1 MPNGHKES
9 EILTVLRRNIELRK
23 EKQKVQEELE
33 ALMRV
38 KSWLLRRKAGLLLR
52 EKKRRTRI

>member
-1 MPNGHKES
+1 MPNGHKEM

-23 EKQKVQEELE
+23 EKQRAQEELE

-38 KSWLLRRKAGLLLR
+38 KSWLLKRKAGLLRR
-52 EKKRRTRI
+52 EKKRRARI

>member
-1 MPNGHKES
+1 MPNSHKES

-33 ALMRV
+33 ALMKV
-38 KSWLLRRKAGLLLR
+38 KSWLLRRKVGR
-52 EKKRRTRI
+52 